1 MGFRDVFGFD
11 PDEAFPSGG
20 APVPSPAPEPV
31 GGVLAPVPD
40 APASDADVTVDLDS
54 TDTPDGAPLAP
65 VADAGDSAGT
75 GGADAGAGVEVT
87 EWYGFS
93 SGVPFVI
100 EPPAEYLKRILDCGH
115 TLFIPPDGEKGDYVG
130 RLLFSPSVSLPFPIL
145 DGSESLTDMSSV
157 EWLFFRPPVS
167 HVYDGSVSVE
177 EWALTLEAYLYYG
190 YLVNE
195 DEGNVIATV
204 LAPGW
209 DSEEDVWAQCAEW
222 AHDAVDWLTSLN
234 VARAY
239 GFAARLG
246 GDEVRALE
254 TACRLWGVPFDL
266 SDGFVSAVMAEGREA
281 YERLLDGYRALTD
294 REFDFLGM
302 DVRWLEGARDA
313 MLP

>member
-1 MGFRDVFGFD
+1 MTARNMTGAANTAGAANAGA
-11 PDEAFPSGG
+11 PGG
-20 APVPSPAPEPV
+20 A
-31 GGVLAPVPD
+31 GD
-40 APASDADVTVDLDS
+40 DS
-54 TDTPDGAPLAP
+54 
-65 VADAGDSAGT
+65 
-75 GGADAGAGVEVT
+75 GVEVT

-100 EPPAEYLKRILDCGH
+100 EPPAEYLKRMVDCGR
-115 TLFIPPDGEKGDYVG
+115 TLFIPPDGEDGDYVG

-167 HVYDGSVSVE
+167 HVYDGSVSIE

-195 DEGNVIATV
+195 DEGNVIATE

-209 DSEEDVWAQCAEW
+209 DSVEPEWSRCAAW

-234 VARAY
+234 VARVY

-254 TACRLWGVPFDL
+254 TACGLWDVPFDL
-266 SDGFVSAVMAEGREA
+266 SESFVGEVMAEGREA
-281 YERLLDGYRALTD
+281 YGRLLNGYRALTE
-294 REFDFLGM
+294 REFDFLGT
-302 DVRWLEGARDA
+302 DVRWVEGARDA

>member
-1 MGFRDVFGFD
+1 MRYDDMSHRDTSGFG
-11 PDEAFPSGG
+11 PGKAFPVTARNMTGAANTAGAANAGAPGG
-20 APVPSPAPEPV
+20 AGD
-31 GGVLAPVPD
+31 GG
-40 APASDADVTVDLDS
+40 S
-54 TDTPDGAPLAP
+54 
-65 VADAGDSAGT
+65 
-75 GGADAGAGVEVT
+75 GVEVT

-100 EPPAEYLKRILDCGH
+100 EPPAEYLKRMVDCGRA
-115 TLFIPPDGEKGDYVG
+115 LFIPPDGEDGDYVG

-167 HVYDGSVSVE
+167 HVYDGSVTIE

-195 DEGNVIATV
+195 DEGNVIATE

-209 DSEEDVWAQCAEW
+209 DSVEPEWSRCAAW

-254 TACRLWGVPFDL
+254 TACGLWGVPFDL
-266 SDGFVSAVMAEGREA
+266 SEGFVGEVMAEGREA
-281 YERLLDGYRALTD
+281 YGRLLDGYRALTE
-294 REFDFLGM
+294 REFDFLGT
-302 DVRWLEGARDA
+302 DVRWMEGARDA